1 MKLKPTIQ
9 ELDVKLDGFNFNEVF
24 DKTLKEVKSSYFDS
38 PELFISTFVSNS
50 EQLQALGDSNGYED
64 IDTVI
69 KAVID
74 EIKKKQIHG
83 DTEIG
88 LAKLVIQVLGKKYE
102 KPKPQPKPST
112 STSSSSTSSKPQT
125 LEYDLEEGLMG
136 LEIKW
141 DKKETLSKEEF
152 EEKFKKTHGEN
163 YDYKF
168 EYSET
173 KVKASTISKE
183 KNKDEEV
190 EEKLLFTV
198 ETNEEVDPDDEDAEP
213 TFVIRKPDGELLEDE
228 SGDNDGEPQVF
239 DTEEEAQTM
248 AKQLNISLKEKE
260 EKPKKEKKLKKAVET
275 EIVKP
280 SEDEVLEEKNEK
292 KTELP
297 EPQAELPKVEPA
309 KVEKEKKK
317 KEEKVIETNDDL
329 DW

>member
-1 MKLKPTIQ
+1 MKILNKAP
-9 ELDVKLDGFNFNEVF
+9 NEVNIADYQKHIDNVKEKMAKSF
-24 DKTLKEVKSSYFDS
+24 IKTIAMVIALLFEEIA
-38 PELFISTFVSNS
+38 EL
-50 EQLQALGDSNGYED
+50 EQLADSNGWETDKDVFQSIED
-64 IDTVI
+64 KFLKPNKHGVLDEEGIFQLVYATV
-69 KAVID
+69 
-74 EIKKKQIHG
+74 
-83 DTEIG
+83 TT
-88 LAKLVIQVLGKKYE
+88 KYE

-112 STSSSSTSSKPQT
+112 STPSSTSSSKPQT

-136 LEIKW
+136 LEVKW

-173 KVKASTISKE
+173 KVKASTILKE

-198 ETNEEVDPDDEDAEP
+198 EEQENEEDPDAEP

-228 SGDNDGEPQVF
+228 SVDNDGEPRIF
-239 DTEEEAQTM
+239 NSEEEAQTI
-248 AKQLNISLKEKE
+248 AKQLNIYLKEKE

-275 EIVKP
+275 AVVKP

-317 KEEKVIETNDDL
+317 KEEKVVETNDDL